1 MRRVTGLILAG
12 LGAFLIASAVLM
24 RTYLPGQ
31 VVKFPLHEY
40 LVTQLVGHNVSY
52 FSAAKV
58 KPITGATMVV
68 TSTTKSDD
76 KAGNSDTAV
85 WNTFTYLYDT
95 TNHQRFSFSI
105 RRLAFDRRTAELVQC
120 CGASIDGNTH
130 IRQSGLAGFLWPF
143 GTGKH
148 SYQVFDPGMNRT
160 ATARYAGT
168 TTVGGISVYKYVE
181 KVKNLKIGTQKIPAS
196 LVGLP
201 GNKEVTLPESYT
213 ATNTFYVDPVTGAQ
227 LNEIQDTHLALTDP
241 STGAERLLLLER
253 LADQHAAEHAGGR
266 EDRPGRPAQDQPAD
280 LRAAAGGAAGR
291 PGGPDRRDP
300 PGPAPAPR
308 GARLHRQARVRAG
321 PGPRRLARCWCS
333 AGRRRSTSSRFQV
346 TTSRTAGRA
355 STGRVQPGRYLGTAS
370 VSTTPSADRA
380 QRSAAATETGY
391 RLVPNR
397 FFGGRPCRRW

>member
-105 RRLAFDRRTAELVQC
+105 RRLAFDRQTAQLVQC

-148 SYQVFDPGMNRT
+148 SYQVFDSGMNRT

-168 TTVGGISVYKYVE
+168 TTVGGIKVYKYVE
-181 KVKNLKIGTQKIPAS
+181 KVKNLRIGTQKIPAS

-213 ATNTFYVDPVTGAQ
+213 ATNTSFVDPVTGAQ
-227 LNEIQDTHLALTDP
+227 LNEIQDTHLALIDP
-241 STGAERLLLLER
+241 STGAERLLLLDASLTNTPRSTRAVVKIDQDARRKISLLTFELP
-253 LADQHAAEHAGGR
+253 LAALLAGLAALIGGI
-266 EDRPGRPAQDQPAD
+266 
-280 LRAAAGGAAGR
+280 LL
-291 PGGPDRRDP
+291 
-300 PGPAPAPR
+300 
-308 GARLHRQARVRAG
+308 AR
-321 PGPRRLARCWCS
+321 PRRHEEP
-333 AGRRRSTSSRFQV
+333 GY
-346 TTSRTAGRA
+346 
-355 STGRVQPGRYLGTAS
+355 TGKHESEPVLDPA
-370 VSTTPSADRA
+370 V
-380 QRSAAATETGY
+380 
-391 RLVPNR
+391 
-397 FFGGRPCRRW
+397 